1 MNLPEKVP
9 LGIVGICVVMFFV
22 ALATDI
28 FWIGRWVGGAFPSTM
43 PIDDRVYSAFAAP
56 DIIMSLLLYFSAY
69 GLLLMKKFGFVAAYI
84 AMGMWLFDSVLVLG
98 ITKLTK
104 ISIVGPSLF
113 FVAFTIVYLWI
124 KRDQFS

>member
-1 MNLPEKVP
+1 
-9 LGIVGICVVMFFV
+9 
-22 ALATDI
+22 
-28 FWIGRWVGGAFPSTM
+28 M